1 MFVPI
6 ELRRA
11 LISDAFGDY
20 NFLRFPNEIRPFPDY
35 RTDLHDRWCV
45 SHRSYAPYTAFI
57 GGVTSLHLRYLK
69 VETPGNIPVLA
80 DHWCPSFGILGG
92 DPWTNVM
99 RASTMALVGVG
110 GELQFSPGTV
120 WHIWDAVLD
129 DEDEF
134 QAAPS
139 QPFSYARLYT
149 AWSPQGGGWG
159 SGIRLYTDGYLL
171 TLDELRVW
179 ERVDIEPY
187 LEDLIPFNGETE
199 VFQQPFGRYFVGTHA
214 RPTRKGVTLTFLF
227 SRSDDFRTNL
237 QKLLAFPD
245 HRYPL
250 ELFVDGYLFR
260 VALEGWRIEP
270 VGGLVLRAIL
280 DLTFLRPYG
289 FHEERKVIASNPS
302 PLGNPLI
309 VSVNYNGTV
318 EGPCEVR
325 FVSGSAINGYK
336 VRLFNSA
343 SGQRVT
349 YQMAGDESGK
359 VISVQESGKVLMATV
374 GQPTIVTDVTH
385 RLSLDSQVPLR
396 LHPGLNILGLEFLD
410 ANDNHVNDT
419 NPWRLVCA
427 FNPRCGEVTAL

>member
-1 MFVPI
+1 
-6 ELRRA
+6 
-11 LISDAFGDY
+11 
-20 NFLRFPNEIRPFPDY
+20 
-35 RTDLHDRWCV
+35 
-45 SHRSYAPYTAFI
+45 
-57 GGVTSLHLRYLK
+57 
-69 VETPGNIPVLA
+69 
-80 DHWCPSFGILGG
+80 
-92 DPWTNVM
+92 
-99 RASTMALVGVG
+99 MALVGVG
-110 GELQFSPGTV
+110 GELQFSLGTV

-129 DEDEF
+129 VDDEA

-149 AWSPQGGGWG
+149 HHTPQGGGWG
-159 SGIRLYTDGYLL
+159 SGIRIYASGYLL

-270 VGGLVLRAIL
+270 VGGSVLRAIL

-289 FHEERKVIASNPS
+289 FHEERQVIASNPS
-302 PLGNPLI
+302 PLGNPLK
-309 VSVNYNGTV
+309 VSVNYSGTV

-325 FVSGSAINGYK
+325 FVPGSAINGYK

-374 GQPTIVTDVTH
+374 GQPTTVTDVTH

-396 LHPGLNILGLEFLD
+396 LHPGLNILGLEFMD

-419 NPWRLVCA
+419 NFWRLVCA
-427 FNPRCGEVTAL
+427 FNPRCGEVTVL

>member
-1 MFVPI
+1 MIVPI

-20 NFLRFPNEIRPFPDY
+20 NFLRFPNEIRPFPQY
-35 RTDLHDRWCV
+35 RIDLHDRWCA
-45 SHRSYAPYTAFI
+45 SFAPYTAFI

-69 VETPGNIPVLA
+69 VETPGGVHVIA
-80 DHWCPSFGILGG
+80 DHWCPSFGILFNR
-92 DPWTNVM
+92 TNVM

-110 GELQFSPGTV
+110 GELQFSPNTV
-120 WHIWDAVLD
+120 WHIRDAVMDAD
-129 DEDEF
+129 DEDS
-134 QAAPS
+134 AAPS

-149 AWSPQGGGWG
+149 HQTPQGGGWG
-159 SGIRLYTDGYLL
+159 SGIRIYSFGYLL

-179 ERVDIEPY
+179 EWVDIAPY

-270 VGGLVLRAIL
+270 VGGLMLRAIL

-289 FHEERKVIASNPS
+289 CHEERKVIASNPS
-302 PLGNPLI
+302 PLGNPLK

-325 FVSGSAINGYK
+325 FVPGSAINGYK

-374 GQPTIVTDVTH
+374 GQPTTVTDVTY

-396 LHPGLNILGLEFLD
+396 LHPGLNILGLEFMD
-410 ANDNHVNDT
+410 ANDNYVNDT

-427 FNPRCGEVTAL
+427 FNPRCGEVTGL

>member
-1 MFVPI
+1 MVVPI

-20 NFLRFPNEIRPFPDY
+20 NFLRFPNEIRPFPEY
-35 RTDLHDRWCV
+35 RTDRHDRWCV
-45 SHRSYAPYTAFI
+45 SHPAYAPYTAFI

-80 DHWCPSFGILGG
+80 DHWCPSFGIIGG
-92 DPWTNVM
+92 DPWANLK

-110 GELQFSPGTV
+110 GELQFSSGVV
-120 WHIWDAVLD
+120 WHIWDAALDLD
-129 DEDEF
+129 DEY

-149 AWSPQGGGWG
+149 AATPQGGGWG
-159 SGIRLYTDGYLL
+159 SGIRIYAGGYLL

-237 QKLLAFPD
+237 QKLLAFPSL
-245 HRYPL
+245 RYPL

-260 VALEGWRIEP
+260 VALNGWRIEP

-280 DLTFLRPYG
+280 DLTFLHPYG
-289 FHEERKVIASNPS
+289 FHEKRQVIASNPS
-302 PLGNPLI
+302 PLGYSLQ
-309 VSVNYNGTV
+309 VFVNYNGTV

-325 FVSGSAINGYK
+325 FVPGSAINGYK

-349 YQMAGDESGK
+349 YQMAGDENGK

-374 GQPTIVTDVTH
+374 GQPTTVTDVTH

-419 NPWRLVCA
+419 NHWRLVCA

>member
-1 MFVPI
+1 MVVPI

-20 NFLRFPNEIRPFPDY
+20 NFLRFPNEVRPFPQY
-35 RTDLHDRWCV
+35 RTDRHDRWCV
-45 SHRSYAPYTAFI
+45 NHPSYAPYTAFI

-69 VETPGNIPVLA
+69 VETPGGVHVLA

-92 DPWTNVM
+92 EPWANVM
-99 RASTMALVGVG
+99 KASTMALVGVG
-110 GELQFSPGTV
+110 GELAFLSNVV
-120 WHIWDAVLD
+120 WHIWDAILDPD
-129 DEDEF
+129 DEAR
-134 QAAPS
+134 AAPS

-149 AWSPQGGGWG
+149 HLTPKGGGWG
-159 SGIRLYTDGYLL
+159 SGIRVYTDGYLL

-260 VALEGWRIEP
+260 VALAGWRIEP

-302 PLGNPLI
+302 PLGNPLRLF
-309 VSVNYNGTV
+309 VNYNGTV

-325 FVSGSAINGYK
+325 FVPGSAINGYK

-359 VISVQESGKVLMATV
+359 VISVQENGKVLMATV
-374 GQPTIVTDVTH
+374 GQPTTVTDVTY

-427 FNPRCGEVTAL
+427 FNPRCGEVTGL